1 MIDALQSTINSF
13 NEERVTLLERHMY
26 VESKWEK
33 LTEQEKCRHE
43 EYAKVKKQLEEDEKR
58 RKSLH
63 DKSMLLP
70 APSESRREPRIW
82 RCGWTDLTVKE
93 VAATP
98 CNPGGAC
105 MVAAK
110 DSPGKDAVG
119 EGDCN
124 NAMVDLVS
132 LVVIGGT

>member
-1 MIDALQSTINSF
+1 MQSTINSF
-13 NEERVTLLERHMY
+13 NEERVTLLERHRD

-33 LTEQEKCRHE
+33 LTEQ
-43 EYAKVKKQLEEDEKR
+43 EEDEKR